1 MGIFCIPTLT
11 IAGSDSGGGAGL
23 QADIRTMA
31 ALGCMPSCV
40 VTAVTAQ
47 NTMGVQA
54 VSAVEPEMVAAQL
67 RAVMAD
73 IHPRYV
79 KIGMLP
85 TADAVRAVAATLHD
99 YDYRHL
105 VVDPIL
111 ISSSGTPLMA
121 SDAVQAFLD
130 ELVPLATLLTPNIP
144 EAETLTGI
152 AIHTERDCGAAAR
165 CLMER
170 GVRSVLV
177 KGGHATFGDGCTDRL
192 YERSVDET
200 ALFSAPRVNTSNSHG
215 TGCVLSSA
223 ITAFLARGESERE
236 AVAHAKRFLT
246 KALQDGKEMIYGHGK
261 GPSLIPT
268 ILHK

>member
-85 TADAVRAVAATLHD
+85 TADTVRAVAATLHD

-111 ISSSGTPLMA
+111 VSSSGTMLMA

-152 AIHTERDCGAAAR
+152 AIHTERDCGAATR

-170 GVRSVLV
+170 GVRSVLI
-177 KGGHATFGDGCTDRL
+177 KGGHATFGEGCTDRL

-200 ALFSAPRVNTSNSHG
+200 ALFSVPRVNTCNSHG

-223 ITAFLARGESERE
+223 ITAFLARGESERK
-236 AVAHAKRFLT
+236 AVAHAKMFLT